1 MNVTQI
7 PTARLAGSELQ
18 PLAQLSVP
26 LQSLAGEFGWKVT
39 AESGDELGP
48 MAVVALTVGPVRYL
62 LRTYEHNPMSGTEI
76 HTPEGGDP
84 AEQLRRLLVRV
95 EGLGRHLAQW
105 WDGASWR
112 DTPFPTAA

>member
-7 PTARLAGSELQ
+7 PTARLAGRELQ

-26 LQSLAGEFGWKVT
+26 LQNLAGEFGWKVT

-48 MAVVALTVGPVRYL
+48 IAVVALTVGSVRYL
-62 LRTYEHNPMSGTEI
+62 LRTYEHNPVAITEI
-76 HTPEGGDP
+76 HTPESGDP
-84 AEQLRRLLVRV
+84 AEQLRRLLGLA
-95 EGLGRHLAQW
+95 EGLGRHLSHW